1 MYSENKFDFV
11 LTIKPNILFLKIVGL
26 WPVDNNDVYRI
37 YTLIVTVF
45 FMGVFDFTRI
55 MNIFFVYT
63 DLKVLTATIYLTVTD
78 ITVLVKTCLFMSNI
92 KTLKRLI
99 VTINCDVFQPKTDHQ
114 KQLVQSGL
122 KAWKVSYMVFWSL
135 VFCCLVMWT
144 VSPIIQA
151 TPAGRKPLPLPAWY
165 PYNTD
170 ITPFYE
176 ITYVCQ
182 VISMWFLA
190 TANMNMDS
198 LIAALM
204 IYVGAQCD
212 ILSDNLKKMKT
223 FSKIKEE
230 QAKFNQTLIDRI
242 EHHKKILQFAYDCN
256 ASYNFIILAQFF
268 TSSLAIA
275 LSMFQLTLVDPLSM
289 ESFPLLSYAFGMA
302 LQIFLYCWFG
312 NEVEAKSSKIPY
324 SAFESDWTGAPIEAK
339 KNLLIFILRTQKPI
353 KMSAINLFSLSL
365 ETFTTIL
372 RTSWSYFAVLR
383 QVNGQA

>member
-1 MYSENKFDFV
+1 M
-11 LTIKPNILFLKIVGL
+11 
-26 WPVDNNDVYRI
+26 
-37 YTLIVTVF
+37 IVTVF
-45 FMGVFDFTRI
+45 VMGIFDLTRV

-78 ITVLVKTCLFMSNI
+78 ITVLIKTCLFISNV
-92 KTLKRLI
+92 KTLKRLTVI
-99 VTINCDVFQPKTDHQ
+99 INCDLFQPKTDHQ

-122 KAWKVSYMVFWSL
+122 TAWKISYVSFWSL
-135 VFCCLVMWT
+135 VFCSLLMWT

-151 TPAGRKPLPLPAWY
+151 TPGRKPLPLPAWY
-165 PYNTD
+165 PYNTE
-170 ITPFYE
+170 ITPLYE

-204 IYVGAQCD
+204 MYVGAQCD
-212 ILSDNLKKMKT
+212 ILCDDLKKLDKL
-223 FSKIKEE
+223 SKIQEE
-230 QAKFNQTLIDRI
+230 RNKFNRGLVDRI
-242 EHHKKILQFAYDCN
+242 EHHKEILHFAHDCN

-275 LSMFQLTLVDPLSM
+275 LSMFQLTLVAPLST
-289 ESFPLLSYAFGMA
+289 ESNTLLFYLGATTSE
-302 LQIFLYCWFG
+302 IFLYCWFG
-312 NEVEAKSSKIPY
+312 NEVDIKSSKIPY

-353 KMSAINLFSLSL
+353 RMSAINLFSLSL
-365 ETFTTIL
+365 ATFTTIL

-383 QVNGQA
+383 QIYASTS